1 MGFADSIREF
11 LDRFKKKEEEE
22 PVEDWGS
29 VEAEEEPAIEEKVSV
44 PFGERFSGMF
54 SWRWRV
60 FSALAKVNVVLN
72 IALVILL
79 YSDTWYLNVLL
90 FLFFTPNTVMILHYL
105 RLLGKEKAEST

>member
-1 MGFADSIREF
+1 MFENVLNGLREWF
-11 LDRFKKKEEEE
+11 EALKERLKK
-22 PVEDWGS
+22 
-29 VEAEEEPAIEEKVSV
+29 AEEEPAIEEKVSV

-54 SWRWRV
+54 SWRWRL

-90 FLFFTPNTVMILHYL
+90 FLFFAPNTVIVLHYL
-105 RLLGKEKAEST
+105 GF

>member
-1 MGFADSIREF
+1 MLESLHEWFDA
-11 LDRFKKKEEEE
+11 LKERLKR
-22 PVEDWGS
+22 
-29 VEAEEEPAIEEKVSV
+29 AEEEPSWEEPIAEEKLAST
-44 PFGERFSGMF
+44 PIGERFSGMF

-90 FLFFTPNTVMILHYL
+90 FLFFAPNTVMILHYL